1 MKFLSFFKY
10 STTAFLILCL
20 SGCGPATYDS
30 EKAEESLQA
39 IVEDMNADEKK
50 SFNQAFQKVMLNQLS
65 HESNPLSAL
74 ATLANNPEK
83 VKEYTACMNGKSA
96 EEIIAMADMIESSA
110 KQQKAAAKSSTTEPE
125 SFIEW
130 AKQTEKDLDNFEKK
144 LDSAAAELK
153 RELDNAGAALN
164 KELSNF
170 EKKLDKA
177 AAELEREL
185 DTDDEDA
192 DDEIDKEIDRAF
204 EKAERELDR
213 LEKEVDKALDEV
225 DEDSD
230 DF

>member
-20 SGCGPATYDS
+20 SACGPATYDS

-65 HESNPLSAL
+65 QESNPLSAL

-96 EEIIAMADMIESSA
+96 EEIIAMANRIESSA
-110 KQQKAAAKSSTTEPE
+110 KQQNAAVQSSTAKPK

-130 AKQTEKDLDNFEKK
+130 AEQTEKDMANFEKK

-153 RELDNAGAALN
+153 RELDNAEAAFN

-185 DTDDEDA
+185 DTDDEDS
-192 DDEIDKEIDRAF
+192 DSEIDKEIDRAF

-213 LEKEVDKALDEV
+213 IEKEMDEALDEL

>member
-20 SGCGPATYDS
+20 SACGPATYDS

-96 EEIIAMADMIESSA
+96 EEIIAMANRIESSA
-110 KQQKAAAKSSTTEPE
+110 KQQNAAVQSSTAKPK

-130 AKQTEKDLDNFEKK
+130 AEQTEKDMANFEKK

-153 RELDNAGAALN
+153 RELDTTLKPRSTRNSAILKRN
-164 KELSNF
+164 SI
-170 EKKLDKA
+170 KLQQN
-177 AAELEREL
+177 
-185 DTDDEDA
+185 
-192 DDEIDKEIDRAF
+192 
-204 EKAERELDR
+204 
-213 LEKEVDKALDEV
+213 
-225 DEDSD
+225 
-230 DF
+230 